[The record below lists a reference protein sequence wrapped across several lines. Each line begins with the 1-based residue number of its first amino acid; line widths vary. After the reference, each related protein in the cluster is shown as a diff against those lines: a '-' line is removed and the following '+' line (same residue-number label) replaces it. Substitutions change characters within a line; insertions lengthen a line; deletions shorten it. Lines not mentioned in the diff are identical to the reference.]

1 MMKKLLKNLQR
12 VKKNNVDKIWDQIIK
27 NIEQILKILLLNI
40 TWLKL

>member
-40 TWLKL
+40 TGLKL